1 MFFFSFQ
8 GMHACLVKV
17 TLRIF
22 NNSGNKKVNLPC
34 LGEITVLSMGVLPF
48 CLAFAIFWAA
58 NQHVS
63 YAWVAKMFLSH
74 PYLYW
79 VVLNGWAWSTCTTV
93 SCPLYFGYILNLPRM
108 KMLN

>member
-1 MFFFSFQ
+1 
-8 GMHACLVKV
+8 MHACLVTV
-17 TLRIF
+17 ILRIF
-22 NNSGNKKVNLPC
+22 KNSGTEKVNLPC
-34 LGEITVLSMGVLPF
+34 LGEITVLSMGVFPF

-79 VVLNGWAWSTCTTV
+79 VILDGWAWSTCTPV
-93 SCPLYFGYILNLPRM
+93 SCSLYFGAYKLY
-108 KMLN
+108 